1 MEGGCWEAAQG
12 SPLAGRSARPC
23 LRSCPCTGL
32 QLLRQS
38 DGVRDGALGEQMGE
52 RLCFLID
59 ASPHI
64 LTARPEEKHI
74 NLHLLPQ
81 VRGKKEEEGEIFLH
95 LCSGTFFTGK
105 VSAVFTRDPELGPSA
120 QALCILLND
129 TGSLLGT
136 NTTAAPRVYFGPHL
150 SHE

>member
-1 MEGGCWEAAQG
+1 M
-12 SPLAGRSARPC
+12 
-23 LRSCPCTGL
+23 
-32 QLLRQS
+32 
-38 DGVRDGALGEQMGE
+38 RDGALREQMGE
-52 RLCFLID
+52 RLRFLID

-64 LTARPEEKHI
+64 LTERPEEKHI

-105 VSAVFTRDPELGPSA
+105 VSAVFTRDPVLGPSA
-120 QALCILLND
+120 QVLCILLDD
-129 TGSLLGT
+129 TDLLLGT
-136 NTTAAPRVYFGPHL
+136 NWDKSFGPRL